1 MLQVTKATAVKLF
14 NSIPR
19 KQVGVVRAI
28 TPKKSIVTI
37 ITKKD
42 KQVIR
47 ICDGAYWA

>member
-1 MLQVTKATAVKLF
+1 MLQVTKDKAVKLF

-19 KQVGVVRAI
+19 KQVGVVRA
-28 TPKKSIVTI
+28 TSPKKKTVTI

-47 ICDGAYWA
+47 VCDGKYWA

>member
-1 MLQVTKATAVKLF
+1 MLQVTKDKAVKLF

-19 KQVGVVRAI
+19 KQVGIVRA
-28 TPKKSIVTI
+28 TSPKKSLVTI

-42 KQVIR
+42 KQVLR

>member
-1 MLQVTKATAVKLF
+1 MFQVTKDKAVKLF

-19 KQVGVVRAI
+19 KQVGVVRA
-28 TPKKSIVTI
+28 TSPKKSPVTI

-42 KQVIR
+42 KQVLR